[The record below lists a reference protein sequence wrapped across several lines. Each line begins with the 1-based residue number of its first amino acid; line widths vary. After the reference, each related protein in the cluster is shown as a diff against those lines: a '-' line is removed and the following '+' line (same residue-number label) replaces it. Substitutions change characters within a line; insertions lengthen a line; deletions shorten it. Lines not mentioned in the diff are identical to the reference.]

1 METATAPRRRAAKS
15 SAPAAPIILS
25 QPAAW
30 AYVGL
35 SRAEWFRLKSAGKL
49 PEPVYMP
56 SSTWPKWRVA
66 DLDKWAAS
74 LPSTR
79 T

>member
-1 METATAPRRRAAKS
+1 MDSIAAPRRRAAKS
-15 SAPAAPIILS
+15 SAPTPIIVS
-25 QPAAW
+25 QPDAW

-49 PEPVYMP
+49 PDPVFMP
-56 SSTWPKWRVA
+56 GSTWPKWRKA
-66 DLDKWAAS
+66 DLDKWVSS

-79 T
+79 A